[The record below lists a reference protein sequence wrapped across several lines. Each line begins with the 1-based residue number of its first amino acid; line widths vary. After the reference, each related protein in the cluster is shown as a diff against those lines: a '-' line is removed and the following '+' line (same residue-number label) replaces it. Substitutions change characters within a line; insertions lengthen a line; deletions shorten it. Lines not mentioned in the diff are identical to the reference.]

1 MAANTQNINAKSVAK
16 FLLLPG
22 IIPRAKEFT
31 GSGFGYIAFLFARIY
46 AAVRILPAGHP
57 YLNYDNIGQ
66 FSVLQ
71 VIATAAANLK
81 FNKRNIDQIIVFV
94 ALLAGVVLLFMQF
107 ALLIL
112 AIFSADA
119 HAQVTFTG
127 MFTTEFPETD
137 IAFLLLDYVFG
148 IGAVGGGAAG
158 ASFFG
163 SNALEATGGATPFQL
178 GMQALF
184 QFYNL
189 AILLVGAIIF
199 MYYIAVVV
207 IETAQTGVP
216 FGRRFSKIYAP
227 LRFVFAI
234 GLLIPLSQG
243 FNTAQYITLMAA
255 KLGSSFATNGWLLY
269 NENLTGLNPMGV
281 ENASLVARPRQ
292 PYLDDLLYFSS
303 VYHTCRYM
311 YWATVTNRRT
321 NGRTCIGGYVIVDGT
336 AQSLSGLTGEG
347 CAAGAGAFDYAAA
360 KNSLS
365 ANGDVWGTG
374 DIEVVL
380 GELDPELHP
389 DVAGGVEPY
398 CGKLTIPLGHLNP
411 SYYTGDQMSG
421 VAGVEQAYFTLVTM
435 MLNPESGGAIGTTES
450 DDFNLFRQLGERS
463 GAVTI
468 TREPYHNPCIHSQGS
483 LDEAQLTAL
492 LQNIENVF
500 AALGLPMPPL
510 SELVGQYAGL
520 VGGLGDGATCGR
532 GDWAP
537 PASIFQGAI
546 EGYKIQLDDAIA
558 AAHAALVTSMD
569 LNLTEDQAHRGWGG
583 AGIWYNQIADLNGVF
598 TGALYATPS
607 VRQYPKVMNDVKD
620 KRQEQDQTSKY
631 CDTFNPN
638 LANNQSVDLTN
649 FELTMATAMNQTF
662 QYFCDRPNVETGDAV
677 SAAAAAGAGGAAD
690 SSTCSQALLQTGG
703 ATKGNTSN
711 VFIDVVS
718 LIFGLNGLF
727 DLKACSQA
735 GANGMPLV
743 HPLAQLSA
751 IGKSLIEN
759 AIRSMGMALGASFG
773 GGILSVLEPA
783 LGGALQALSGM
794 FVGIATIGLTIGFIL
809 YYILPF
815 LPFIYFFFAVGAW
828 VKSIFEA
835 MVGVPLWALAHLHI
849 DGDGLPGKAAMP
861 GYWLIF
867 EIFLRPIVTVFGLIG
882 GMACFGALTVA
893 LNNLFDLV
901 VSNSTGATPGSA
913 QTELTVDE
921 IAAIRAGTIDQFF
934 YTVMYAILVYM
945 MATASFKM
953 IDTIPKAFMRW
964 INTGITTFNDNK
976 GDPTSDLTTYAAV
989 GGARASSQVFGGLQ
1003 SFAHGVGAGGGAV
1016 IKAGTGGTSG
1026 GNP

>member
-22 IIPRAKEFT
+22 IVPRAKEFA

-46 AAVRILPAGHP
+46 GAVRILPPNHP
-57 YLNYDNIGQ
+57 FMNADNIGQ
-66 FSVLQ
+66 FSILQ
-71 VIATAAANLK
+71 VIAAAAANLQI
-81 FNKRNIDQIIVFV
+81 NKRNIDQIIVFV
-94 ALLAGVVLLFMQF
+94 ALLAGLVLLFMQF
-107 ALLIL
+107 ILLIL
-112 AIFSADA
+112 AIVSADA
-119 HAQVTFTG
+119 HAQVTFTN
-127 MFTTEFPETD
+127 MFTTQYPETD

-148 IGAVGGGAAG
+148 IQATGGGAAG

-163 SNALEATGGATPFQL
+163 SNALVASGGPTPFQL
-178 GMQALF
+178 GLQALF
-184 QFYNL
+184 AFYNL
-189 AILLVGAIIF
+189 AILLVGAVIF
-199 MYYIAVVV
+199 MYYIFVVV

-227 LRFVFAI
+227 LRLVVAI
-234 GLLIPLSQG
+234 GLLIPLGQG
-243 FNTAQYITLMAA
+243 FNSAQYITLMAA
-255 KLGSSFATNGWLLY
+255 KMGSSFATNGWLLY
-269 NENLTGLNPMGV
+269 NENLTGLNPLGA
-281 ENASLVARPRQ
+281 ENTSLVARPRQ
-292 PYLDDLLYFSS
+292 PYLDDLMYFSG

-321 NGRTCIGGYVIVDGT
+321 NGRTCIAPYIIVDGE
-336 AQSLSGLTGEG
+336 AQALTPLMGQG
-347 CAAGAGAFDYAAA
+347 CTGGANFTYAAA

-365 ANGDVWGTG
+365 ASGNVWGTG
-374 DIEVVL
+374 DIEVIL
-380 GELDPELHP
+380 GELDPELHS
-389 DVAGGVEPY
+389 DAAGGVEPY

-411 SYYTGDQMSG
+411 RYYTGDQASG
-421 VAGVEQAYFTLVTM
+421 VAGVEAAYFTLVGM
-435 MLNPESGGAIGTTES
+435 MLNPESGGAIGTTEA

-463 GAVTI
+463 AAVTI
-468 TREPYHNPCIHSQGS
+468 TQPPYHNNCIHAQGA
-483 LDEAQLTAL
+483 LNEAELTAL

-500 AALGLPMPPL
+500 AALGQTPPPL
-510 SELVGQYAGL
+510 SELLGQYAGL
-520 VGGLGDGATCGR
+520 IGGLGDSATCGR

-537 PASIFQGAI
+537 PAAIFQGALD
-546 EGYKIQLDDAIA
+546 GYKLQLDDAITA
-558 AAHAALVTSMD
+558 AYQALTTSID
-569 LNLTEDQAHRGWGG
+569 LNITEEQAHRGWGG

-607 VRQYPKVMNDVKD
+607 VREYPKIMNDVKD
-620 KRQEQDQTSKY
+620 KRQEQDQTADY
-631 CDTFNPN
+631 CKTFDPN

-662 QYFCDRPNVETGDAV
+662 QYFCDRPNVETGDSV
-677 SAAAAAGAGGAAD
+677 AANQAPTPGGN
-690 SSTCSQALLQTGG
+690 SSTCAQAPIQQGG
-703 ATKGNTSN
+703 TTKGNSSN
-711 VFIDVVS
+711 VFVDVVS

-735 GANGMPLV
+735 GTNGMPLV

-759 AIRSMGMALGASFG
+759 AIRSMGMALGAAFG
-773 GGILSVLEPA
+773 GGILSVLAPA

-901 VSNSTGATPGSA
+901 VANSAGVANSA
-913 QTELTVDE
+913 KTELTLDE
-921 IAAIRAGTIDQFF
+921 IASIRAGTIDQFF

-964 INTGITTFNDNK
+964 INTGISTFNDNK

-989 GGARASSQVFGGLQ
+989 GGARASSQVFGGMQ
-1003 SFAHGVGAGGGAV
+1003 SLAQGAGQTGGAI
-1016 IKAGTGGTSG
+1016 IKATQPRDGGAQ
-1026 GNP
+1026 

>member
-16 FLLLPG
+16 YLLLPG

-46 AAVRILPAGHP
+46 AAVRILPVGHP
-57 YLNYDNIGQ
+57 FLNYDNIGR

-71 VIATAAANLK
+71 VIGAAAANLQ
-81 FNKRNIDQIIVFV
+81 FNKRNIDQLIVFV
-94 ALLAGVVLLFMQF
+94 ALLAGVVLMFMQF
-107 ALLIL
+107 LLLIL

-148 IGAVGGGAAG
+148 IGAIGGGAAG

-163 SNALEATGGATPFQL
+163 SNALVATGGATPFQL

-199 MYYIAVVV
+199 MYYVAVVV

-227 LRFVFAI
+227 LRFVLAI

-255 KLGSSFATNGWLLY
+255 KMGSSFATNGWLLY
-269 NENLTGLNPMGV
+269 NQNLTGLNPMGI

-321 NGRTCIGGYVIVDGT
+321 NGRTCIGAYVIVDGE
-336 AQSLSGLTGEG
+336 AQVLGGLTGEG
-347 CAAGAGAFDYAAA
+347 CAAGAGTFDYNAA

-374 DIEVVL
+374 DVEVVL
-380 GELDPELHP
+380 GELDAELWP
-389 DVAGGVEPY
+389 DANGGVQPF

-411 SYYTGDQMSG
+411 SYYTGDRMSG
-421 VAGVEQAYFTLVTM
+421 VAGVEAAYFGLVGM
-435 MLNPESGGAIGTTES
+435 VLNPEGGGAIGTTES
-450 DDFNLFRQLGERS
+450 DDFNLFKQLGERS
-463 GAVTI
+463 AQVTI
-468 TREPYHNPCIHSQGS
+468 TQEPYHNPCVH
-483 LDEAQLTAL
+483 AQANMNEEQLVAFV
-492 LQNIENVF
+492 QSIENFF
-500 AALGLPMPPL
+500 AGIGVPMPGW
-510 SELVGQYAGL
+510 SQLVAQYSGL
-520 VGGLGDGATCGR
+520 MGGLNDEATCGR

-537 PASIFQGAI
+537 PSSVFQGALD
-546 EGYKIQLDDAIA
+546 GYKVQLDEAITT
-558 AAHAALVTSMD
+558 AHTTLVGSMN
-569 LNLTEDQAHRGWGG
+569 LNLTQEQANRGWGG

-598 TGALYATPS
+598 TGAVYATPS
-607 VRQYPKVMNDVKD
+607 VRAYPKIMNDVKD
-620 KRQEQDQTSKY
+620 KRQEQDQTADY
-631 CDTFNPN
+631 CKTFDPN
-638 LANNQSVDLTN
+638 LADNQSVDLTN

-662 QYFCDRPNVETGDAV
+662 QYFCDRPNAETGNAADAALAP
-677 SAAAAAGAGGAAD
+677 SAAGTN
-690 SSTCSQALLQTGG
+690 SSGCSLAPLQQGG
-703 ATKGNTSN
+703 ATKGSSSN

-727 DLKACSQA
+727 DLKTCSQA

-773 GGILSVLEPA
+773 GGILSVLAPA

-882 GMACFGALTVA
+882 GMACFGALTIA

-901 VSNSTGATPGSA
+901 VSNSTGAAPGAS

-921 IAAIRAGTIDQFF
+921 IAAVRAGTIDQFF

-989 GGARASSQVFGGLQ
+989 GGARASSQVFGGMQ
-1003 SFAHGVGAGGGAV
+1003 SFAQGAGQTGGAL
-1016 IKAGTGGTSG
+1016 IKASQSREGGT
-1026 GNP
+1026 